1 MSVKS
6 LPARL
11 DHPNAVRPALHCRK
25 TSGKATRVRVRGE
38 LAVDSAKRTGGTCC
52 KIVQVRCPQNFP
64 GPADTHGRPPSSG
77 DRAGAGSRG
86 HAAWCELRH
95 VRVAGLAAECR
106 Q

>member
-52 KIVQVRCPQNFP
+52 KLSKFGAPEFSS
-64 GPADTHGRPPSSG
+64 PADTHGRPATG
-77 DRAGAGSRG
+77 RGRGRGVMRRGAS
-86 HAAWCELRH
+86 
-95 VRVAGLAAECR
+95 
-106 Q
+106 